1 MVDDDERHNEK
12 KSVNINKFFEF
23 NNLVVKFEERIA
35 KCVNYHIE
43 FWKELV
49 ESSIDI
55 SKLEKFGSTIISE
68 K

>member
-1 MVDDDERHNEK
+1 MVDDDDRHNEK

-23 NNLVVKFEERIA
+23 NNLVVRFEQRVA
-35 KCVNYHIE
+35 GCVNFHIE

-55 SKLEKFGSTIISE
+55 GKL
-68 K
+68 

>member
-12 KSVNINKFFEF
+12 KSVHINKFFEF